1 MDNDADETAS
11 VSSISTLHSRA
22 IEGQEGLNCGARFKK
37 IYNRVNRQD
46 RRINEISQKVDNV
59 ASAMTKFEARVEAR
73 IFTGLKEIKLFMVQL
88 LKEELSSL
96 GLGNRN
102 TPGSS
107 PNHGQS
113 N

>member
-1 MDNDADETAS
+1 MDNDAHETAS
-11 VSSISTLHSRA
+11 VSSISSLHSRT
-22 IEGQEGLNCGARFKK
+22 IEGQEVLNCGARLKK
-37 IYNRVNRQD
+37 TTTDENRQD
-46 RRINEISQKVDNV
+46 RRINEISQKVENV

-73 IFTGLKEIKLFMVQL
+73 ITMGFEEMKLFMVQL
-88 LKEELSSL
+88 LKEKLSSL